1 MPQFDTVHLL
11 IPQTLIPFFN
21 QAQLRVNKGTT
32 NHFELFIAFSLVSLE
47 ESTSDNIGRFS
58 AQIQEY
64 AIIEDLLFVLLV
76 IERENC
82 LTRKER
88 ADMLIY

>member
-1 MPQFDTVHLL
+1 M
-11 IPQTLIPFFN
+11 
-21 QAQLRVNKGTT
+21 
-32 NHFELFIAFSLVSLE
+32 SLE

-76 IERENC
+76 KERERERENC
-82 LTRKER
+82 LIRKER
-88 ADMLIY
+88 TDMLIY

>member
-1 MPQFDTVHLL
+1 M
-11 IPQTLIPFFN
+11 
-21 QAQLRVNKGTT
+21 
-32 NHFELFIAFSLVSLE
+32 SLE

-76 IERENC
+76 IERGNC

-88 ADMLIY
+88 ADVLIY